1 MEEHLDQSLAF
12 DLPKHR
18 ASAIK
23 VIGVGG
29 GGSNAVNHMF
39 NSGIRGVDFVVCNT
53 DLQALTFSP
62 IPVKVQ
68 LGKNLTNGLG
78 AGANPDTG
86 AMAAEESTEELRAV
100 LEPDTKLLFITAG
113 MGGGTGTGAAPVVA
127 RVAKEMNILTIAIVT
142 IPFQFEGA
150 KRMEQAEKG
159 LEELRKHVDSLVVIN
174 NNKLRDVYGNL
185 GFKAGFSKAD
195 EVLASAARGIAEVI
209 TQHYTTNIDLHD
221 ARTVLAES
229 GTAIMG
235 SATAEGEGRAVTA
248 ISAALDS
255 PLLNDNSIAG
265 CKNVLL
271 LIVSG
276 EGDNEI
282 TLDEIGEVSEYIQR
296 EAGHGANIIMG
307 VGSDPNLKNGISVTV
322 VATGFSGGE
331 KVTVIP
337 KEPEKIILTLDEEQP
352 VTYQDNMEAPHHED
366 IVEAMEEEEE
376 LAFVAEKEV
385 AEEIVAEE
393 GIIEVVE
400 TEDDDFIFIEEESAE
415 EEEESANIV
424 FNLEPEAIEE
434 MEPEMQE
441 EAQIEMIEE
450 AEEER
455 ITMVLETEE
464 EEFAPKKSLKSI
476 EDAFFESQE
485 EEDMSLFNFTVKND
499 HTPEVEAKTETK
511 EAPKSEAKEIILDIQ
526 PVDQNMDRSL
536 QEVMRDKVQERK
548 ERLKAFNYKFR
559 NQPNGLEHFESE
571 PAYKRL
577 GVELDNV
584 PHSSEQPGNRM
595 SVSEDSEG
603 THLRSKNS
611 FLHDNVD

>member
-39 NSGIRGVDFVVCNT
+39 NSGIRGVDFAVCNT

-86 AMAAEESTEELRAV
+86 AMAAEESTDEIRAV
-100 LEPDTKLLFITAG
+100 LESDTKLLFITAG

-337 KEPEKIILTLDEEQP
+337 KEPEKIILTLEEEQE
-352 VTYQDNMEAPHHED
+352 VSYQDNMEAPHHED
-366 IVEAMEEEEE
+366 IVDNFQEEEIELLAEEEIAEELVAEEAIVEEEEE
-376 LAFVAEKEV
+376 FIMMEAEL
-385 AEEIVAEE
+385 EEAA
-393 GIIEVVE
+393 
-400 TEDDDFIFIEEESAE
+400 D
-415 EEEESANIV
+415 EEEESADIV
-424 FNLEPEAIEE
+424 FNLEPEAMEV

-441 EAQIEMIEE
+441 EAQVEMMEE

-476 EDAFFESQE
+476 EAAFFESQE

>member
-86 AMAAEESTEELRAV
+86 AMAAEESTEELHAV

-282 TLDEIGEVSEYIQR
+282 TLDEIAEVSEYIQR
-296 EAGHGANIIMG
+296 EAGNSANIIMG

-337 KEPEKIILTLDEEQP
+337 KEPEKIILTLDEEQE
-352 VTYQDNMEAPHHED
+352 VSYEDHMEAPHHED
-366 IVEAMEEEEE
+366 VIDTFEEEEIE
-376 LAFVAEKEV
+376 LVAEEEI

-393 GIIEVVE
+393 ALV
-400 TEDDDFIFIEEESAE
+400 EEEEFIMMEAELEEAAE
-415 EEEESANIV
+415 EEEESADIV
-424 FNLEPEAIEE
+424 FNLEPEEIEE

-441 EAQIEMIEE
+441 EAQVEMMEE

-464 EEFAPKKSLKSI
+464 EEFAPKKTLKSI
-476 EDAFFESQE
+476 EDAFFEAQE
-485 EEDMSLFNFTVKND
+485 EEDMTLFNFTVKNED
-499 HTPEVEAKTETK
+499 EQEVTMKVEVEQNA
-511 EAPKSEAKEIILDIQ
+511 KSEAKEIVLDIQ

-595 SVSEDSEG
+595 SVSEDWEG